1 MADFTST
8 THAVYVQEIWS
19 DEVQVSF
26 EAKLTVADA
35 VLVTN
40 EVGKGNSKGDVL
52 HRPKV
57 SDVQAQ
63 DITDNADIV
72 GEANTE
78 GEATVTLNKKKH
90 ASVYIQK
97 HLVNNLSK
105 YDLRAPYTKKIGFAL
120 AKRMNLDVIATIEGI
135 ASPNTVGT
143 IDAAA
148 TDVTDAYITSAMAV
162 LDGFDIPEE
171 DRSLHFYPDQR
182 AAALLIDRFSRY
194 DAMGMQNTPIQTGR
208 VINIYGMP
216 TKFSSILTQLGSSP
230 NFYRN
235 GFLLHKECVWLAK
248 PAEQDL
254 EFNYVP
260 RRKSWLL
267 SGDLLYG
274 SNSFRGNTCFVIIYT
289 DN

>member
-162 LDGFDIPEE
+162 L
-171 DRSLHFYPDQR
+171 
-182 AAALLIDRFSRY
+182 
-194 DAMGMQNTPIQTGR
+194 
-208 VINIYGMP
+208 
-216 TKFSSILTQLGSSP
+216 
-230 NFYRN
+230 N

>member
-78 GEATVTLNKKKH
+78 GEVEDLELKGIRFLVCEITLRERGLP
-90 ASVYIQK
+90 Q
-97 HLVNNLSK
+97 
-105 YDLRAPYTKKIGFAL
+105 YDLRAPY
-120 AKRMNLDVIATIEGI
+120 
-135 ASPNTVGT
+135 
-143 IDAAA
+143 
-148 TDVTDAYITSAMAV
+148 
-162 LDGFDIPEE
+162 
-171 DRSLHFYPDQR
+171 
-182 AAALLIDRFSRY
+182 
-194 DAMGMQNTPIQTGR
+194 
-208 VINIYGMP
+208 
-216 TKFSSILTQLGSSP
+216 
-230 NFYRN
+230 
-235 GFLLHKECVWLAK
+235 
-248 PAEQDL
+248 
-254 EFNYVP
+254 
-260 RRKSWLL
+260 
-267 SGDLLYG
+267 
-274 SNSFRGNTCFVIIYT
+274 
-289 DN
+289 